1 MIKVNKFTF
10 ENIENHKTHVAIY
23 TASDPPMVRQKIN

>member
-10 ENIENHKTHVAIY
+10 ENVENHRTHVAIY
-23 TASDPPMVRQKIN
+23 TATDPSMVH